1 MTTGTEGI
9 ERSFTIGALAEAAGV
24 SVKTVRHY
32 SDGGLLP
39 PPARSGGGH
48 RRYGDAALEALLTI
62 RRLRAL
68 GLPLPLAGAVVR
80 AELSLEDALASQQ
93 DEVERQLTELRWR
106 SAGLEALRLAAGD
119 PDGLRLLGEAMR
131 HAPGRDA
138 FADFWR
144 RVLPP
149 RLPATLRSAIIDAAL
164 PELPAAP
171 TARQALAYAELHALT
186 ADRASAAAVRGEGN
200 FNCAD
205 AAAFY
210 RGLDE
215 AYRLAG
221 AELARAADPQPGQA
235 LDCFVAVHARA
246 QGSVDSAD
254 FRFALGPLLAA
265 ADPAM
270 GRYWSL
276 AGELTPEPT
285 MGTADAWLTEA
296 LATWRRG
303 TR

>member
-1 MTTGTEGI
+1 MSTGI

-39 PPARSGGGH
+39 APARSSGGH
-48 RRYGDAALEALLTI
+48 RRYGEAALETLLTI

-106 SAGLEALRLAAGD
+106 SAGLRALRLAAGD
-119 PDGLRLLGEAMR
+119 PAGLELLGEAMR

-144 RVLPP
+144 RVLPL
-149 RLPATLRSAIIDAAL
+149 RMPAKLRSAIVDAAL
-164 PELPAAP
+164 PELPDEP
-171 TARQALAYAELHALT
+171 TARQALAYAQLHALT
-186 ADRASAAAVRGEGN
+186 ADRAEAAAVRGRSPMDCE
-200 FNCAD
+200 D
-205 AAAFY
+205 APEFFH
-210 RGLDE
+210 GLGE
-215 AYRLAG
+215 AYALAG
-221 AELARAADPQPGQA
+221 AELARSAAPQPGQA

-246 QGSVDSAD
+246 ERSVDSAD
-254 FRFALGPLLAA
+254 FRIALGQQLIAT

-270 GRYWSL
+270 TRYWTL

-285 MGTADAWLTEA
+285 MGEAHVWLTEA
-296 LATWRRG
+296 LGVWRRAA
-303 TR
+303 